1 MGAEYRAVS
10 PHRLVLRGRGA
21 PREGAPERLNL
32 EERAVIRQADTAKN
46 ALQLPAFACIS
57 PR

>member
-1 MGAEYRAVS
+1 MGTEYRAVS
-10 PHRLVLRGRGA
+10 SHRLILRGRDA

-32 EERAVIRQADTAKN
+32 EGRAAIREADTAKN
-46 ALQLPAFACIS
+46 ALQLPAFARIS